1 MADFHQSSVTT
12 IHDLRRQSD
21 AERRAQLTEWTMDTP
36 VSVLLPS
43 LYSELERPALAHIV
57 DELRE
62 ATWIREIVIGLD
74 RADES
79 QFAAAR
85 DYFDALPQHFRIV
98 WNDGPAMRELDA
110 ELADAGLSPGPGGKG
125 RNVWNCLG
133 YFLASDRGDVI
144 AMHDCDIVTYEV
156 SMLEKLVAPL
166 VHPDLDLQVAK
177 GFYSRTDAERL
188 NGRVSRLLF
197 APLASALG
205 SIFDD
210 ELVDEFADYL
220 LSFRYGLAG
229 EQAFTADVARGLSIP
244 CDWGLE
250 IGVLADVHRRLPSR
264 QICQVDIADV
274 YDHKHQDLSPTGGG
288 GLEAMAGDIVAA
300 VVRHLSRMGVDITPR
315 DAHRLAARYRVTAE
329 QRLDQYRADA
339 LLNGLSYDFDR
350 ELEAVG
356 RFAAVVAGAAENGP
370 AARVAPTWAEVDA
383 RIPDFLER
391 LEKVVEADNA

>member
-12 IHDLRRQSD
+12 IHDLRRLSD
-21 AERRAQLTEWTMDTP
+21 AQRRAQLVEWTLDTP
-36 VSVLLPS
+36 VSLLLPS
-43 LYSELERPALAHIV
+43 LYSELERPALADIV
-57 DELRE
+57 EELAD
-62 ATWIREIVIGLD
+62 ATWIREIIIGLD

-79 QFAAAR
+79 QFVAAR

-98 WNDGPAMRELDA
+98 WNDGPAMRELDD
-110 ELADAGLSPGPGGKG
+110 ELAAAGLSPGHGGKG

-166 VHPDLDLQVAK
+166 VHPELDLEVAK

-188 NGRVSRLLF
+188 NGRVSRLLY

-205 SIFDD
+205 TVFDD
-210 ELVDEFADYL
+210 DLVEEFADYL

-229 EQAFTADVARGLSIP
+229 EQALTADVARGVSIP

-250 IGVLADVHRRLPSR
+250 IGILADVHRRLPAR

-274 YDHKHQDLSPTGGG
+274 YDHKHQDLSPSGGG
-288 GLEAMAGDIVAA
+288 GLEGMATDIVGA
-300 VVRHLSRMGVDITPR
+300 VVRHLSRMGVDVTPR
-315 DAHRLAARYRVTAE
+315 DAHRLAARYRATAE
-329 QRLDQYRADA
+329 RRIEQYRADA
-339 LLNGLSYDFDR
+339 LLNGLDYDAEC

-356 RFAAVVAGAAENGP
+356 RFTGMVAAAAEAGP
-370 AARVAPTWAEVDA
+370 AARIAPTWAEVDA